1 MSMKISSEN
10 IDYNALRLI
19 GEMVSELYEFTDSDA
34 NMENMRIATLGE
46 IRGICQMADAM
57 KEVLRG

>member
-1 MSMKISSEN
+1 MKISYES

-19 GEMVSELYEFTDSDA
+19 GEIVSELYEFTDKDE

-46 IRGICQMADAM
+46 IRGICQMADTM
-57 KEVLRG
+57 KEVLKG

>member
-1 MSMKISSEN
+1 MKIDESCIN
-10 IDYNALRLI
+10 HNAVRLI
-19 GEMVSELYEFTDSDA
+19 REMASELYEFTDSDA

-57 KEVLRG
+57 KEALKG

>member
-1 MSMKISSEN
+1 MKISSEN

-19 GEMVSELYEFTDSDA
+19 GEMVSELYEFTDKDES
-34 NMENMRIATLGE
+34 MENMRIATLGE

-57 KEVLRG
+57 REVLRG